1 MKPLLEMPESFILAS
16 KSTDEQYRALERFW
30 DALWINYVRNKGTT
44 SLPYW
49 LEQVG
54 CPRLFNGTMILWKK
68 YITSIVVPERSWAE
82 VKLNEQTLISLFSE
96 QELISF
102 RKEYKMKQY
111 LPNAKE
117 STADNLVRVQ
127 GKTTK
132 TGLIREGFMKAANS
146 QYYFDAKALKRHQQK
161 VTNNTNKSMRKLRDT
176 MAIPMDD
183 AAYDVISTDIVDYL
197 ANNQMIITQGTSFSD
212 SRGRAIKESLRNV
225 CNPIGYKTFRSLIAI
240 PRD

>member
-1 MKPLLEMPESFILAS
+1 MKPLLPMPESSLLAA
-16 KSTDEQYRALERFW
+16 KATEEQYTALERFW

-54 CPRLFNGTMILWKK
+54 CPRIFNGTMILWKE

-82 VKLNEQTLISLFSE
+82 VKLNEQTLLSMFSE
-96 QELISF
+96 QDLTSF
-102 RKEYKMKQY
+102 RKEFKMKQY
-111 LPNAKE
+111 LPKAKE
-117 STADNLVRVQ
+117 STAVNLVRVQ
-127 GKTTK
+127 GKTIK
-132 TGLIREGFMKAANS
+132 TGLVREGFMKAANS
-146 QYYFDAKALKRHQQK
+146 QYYFDAKALKRHQQF
-161 VTNNTNKSMRKLRDT
+161 VTNNTNKSMRKLRST
-176 MAIPMDD
+176 MPIPMDD

-225 CNPIGYKTFRSLIAI
+225 CNPIGYKSFRSLITI
-240 PRD
+240 PKG